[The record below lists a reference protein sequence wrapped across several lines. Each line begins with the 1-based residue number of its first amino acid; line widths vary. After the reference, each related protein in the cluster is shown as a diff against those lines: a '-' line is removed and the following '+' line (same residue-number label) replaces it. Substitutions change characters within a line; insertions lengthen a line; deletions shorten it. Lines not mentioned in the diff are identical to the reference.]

1 MQFSLDA
8 HRLSLKA
15 RLIWSYLVIL
25 AIGGLATSLVGS
37 WIVSSTIMTQ
47 ARRSVDHDF
56 ATARTVYEQ
65 QLQTLKLS
73 VEFAAAG
80 PAIQR
85 YLSGHDGASLD
96 VYLRRVREDAGFDF
110 LSLADRQGRVVYRV
124 SQPGPAEGDATA
136 VPVVRAALSGNVAA
150 ATELLPAALL
160 GNEDPALEERL
171 RFRDGGVQSTGMVLV
186 AAAPVSD
193 SDPPAGVLYGG
204 VLLNGNLGIVDRV
217 WDLLF
222 RGDRF
227 RDVDMGSVTVF
238 ERDVRISTNVRTAA
252 GDRAVGTL
260 ASPAVSESVLKRGE
274 LWRGRAFV
282 VKEWYISEYAP
293 IRNYGGGVIGML
305 SVGILEKN
313 YTAIRNQ
320 VILSFFGIATA
331 GFLLILA
338 ITYYMILTITRPI
351 GEMVSATH
359 NIIAGRFDQEVRANS
374 PGEIAL
380 LAESF
385 NAMLKSLRQ
394 MKGDLEE
401 WGRTL
406 EEKVRQRTAELG
418 AMQARM
424 AQSERLASLG
434 MLAAGVA
441 HEVNNPLGGI
451 LALTALTVEDMP
463 KDDPN
468 RENLEEVIR
477 QTERCRDIVKGL
489 LEFSRQS
496 KGNTEAVDLNNVLAD
511 TLSLVGKQAAF
522 FNINVVCQLAPGLP
536 SVAADRS
543 QFQQVFL
550 NILMNAVQAMH
561 ERGTITIVTRHDTD
575 AGSVEVAISDT
586 GQGISPEQIG
596 RIFDPFFT
604 TKESGHGTGLGL
616 SIAYGIVT
624 THRGSISVAS
634 EVGQGSTFTIRMPV
648 EVPVRAEAEAAGPG
662 NPQGVA
668 NHSDGISESK
678 CLKSRL

>member
-1 MQFSLDA
+1 MRLSLSA
-8 HRLSLKA
+8 RRLSLKA

-25 AIGGLATSLVGS
+25 ATGGLATSLVGS

-47 ARRSVDHDF
+47 ARRAVDHDF
-56 ATARTVYEQ
+56 ATARTVYDQ
-65 QLQTLKLS
+65 QLQSLKLS
-73 VEFAAAG
+73 VEFAAGGTAVE
-80 PAIQR
+80 R
-85 YLSGHDGASLD
+85 YLASGGDGAIAP
-96 VYLRRVREDAGFDF
+96 YLQRIRRDAGFDF
-110 LSLADRQGRVVYRV
+110 LSLTDRRGAVVYRV
-124 SQPGPAEGDATA
+124 SQPGPAEGNANA
-136 VPVVRAALSGNVAA
+136 ISVVRAALAGQVAA
-150 ATELLPAALL
+150 AAEVLPAELLAR
-160 GNEDPALEERL
+160 EDPALGARL
-171 RFRDGGVQSTGMVLV
+171 RAGANTGRPGMALI
-186 AAAPVSD
+186 AAAPVG
-193 SDPPAGVLYGG
+193 DPAYPSGTLYGG
-204 VLLNGNLGIVDRV
+204 ILLNQNLAIVDRI
-217 WDLLF
+217 WQLLF

-227 RDVDMGSVTVF
+227 PAVDLGSVTIF
-238 ERDVRISTNVRTAA
+238 EGDVRISTNVRTAA
-252 GDRAVGTL
+252 GDRAIGSL
-260 ASPAVSESVLKRGE
+260 ASPEVSDAVLKRGE
-274 LWRGRAFV
+274 IWRGRAFV

-293 IRNYGGGVIGML
+293 IRNYAGEVIGML
-305 SVGILEKN
+305 SVGVLERT

-320 VILSFFGIATA
+320 VILSFFGIAII
-331 GFLLILA
+331 GFLLILG
-338 ITYYMILTITRPI
+338 ITYYMIHTITRPI
-351 GEMVSATH
+351 GEMVSATRS
-359 NIIAGRFDQEVRANS
+359 IIAGRFDREVRADS

-380 LAESF
+380 LAASF

-406 EEKVRQRTAELG
+406 EEKVRQRTEELV
-418 AMQARM
+418 AMQARV

-451 LALTALTVEDMP
+451 LALTSLTVEDMP
-463 KDDPN
+463 NDDPN

-496 KGNTEAVDLNNVLAD
+496 KGNSEAVDLNKVLRD
-511 TLSLVGKQAAF
+511 TLSLVGKQAPF
-522 FNINVVCQLAPGLP
+522 FNVNVIWQLAPELP
-536 SVAADRS
+536 PVAADRA

-561 ERGTITIVTRHDTD
+561 ERGTITITTRHD
-575 AGSVEVAISDT
+575 AAASAVEAAISDT
-586 GQGISPEQIG
+586 GDGIPPEQIG

-634 EVGQGSTFTIRMPV
+634 EVGKGSTFTIRMPV
-648 EVPVRAEAEAAGPG
+648 EALVR
-662 NPQGVA
+662 
-668 NHSDGISESK
+668 SEP
-678 CLKSRL
+678 